1 MWAEFNRTPMR
12 FHLKTTSQQKS
23 NCIVLQAN
31 KMVSTPWATFSAWFF
46 WGDQSFSAINPSNA
60 SLVSSFASPLSCWRC
75 LQQGGRLCLLLLLL
89 LVSGQSSNSHPSQ
102 PTLLSHFTD
111 SGIWP
116 EASTKIHLFWF
127 LPLAVALCYPAGKR
141 LNEALLASR
150 AILEWIR
157 VWWVLVQGLLG
168 IRCVGDG

>member
-46 WGDQSFSAINPSNA
+46 WEIKASAPLTLQMPAWWVLCFTSELLVLPSA
-60 SLVSSFASPLSCWRC
+60 GSQALPPPPPPP
-75 LQQGGRLCLLLLLL
+75 
-89 LVSGQSSNSHPSQ
+89 VSGQSSNSHPSQ

-150 AILEWIR
+150 AILEQIR